1 MREAILQV
9 IGGLSDDLRVLGAE
23 HFDCDQ
29 FVRQLADDAS
39 TTSSPFLRGRAI
51 WCASQFARDCAPENS
66 THFLRAAIGSLQKY
80 VIVLLSKSFNSLSLS
95 LSLLI
100 VQLCNI
106 SNIKQDVKQITQQQ
120 QQQHSMYLSRAMST
134 IGSLPNRQNASAFA
148 FASRSWRV

>member
-1 MREAILQV
+1 MEHRWKMREAILQV

-95 LSLLI
+95 LSLSVSMRTQLI
-100 VQLCNI
+100 DQSLCGWTLCLYECAVARQN
-106 SNIKQDVKQITQQQ
+106 
-120 QQQHSMYLSRAMST
+120 YFLSRLEPAEP
-134 IGSLPNRQNASAFA
+134 L
-148 FASRSWRV
+148 RVSVPS